1 MADFILSSGAHNGF
15 KPEYYTRTNL
25 FHSFQ
30 LILHSIILCEIVFRL
45 IIRNKYINYEY
56 KMKIS
61 ALINLVLLIAGKFS
75 LLRMIF

>member
-1 MADFILSSGAHNGF
+1 MADFILSSARNGF
-15 KPEYYTRTNL
+15 KQEYYNGTNL

-45 IIRNKYINYEY
+45 IIRNKYINYDY

-61 ALINLVLLIAGKFS
+61 GFINLVLLIAGKFS